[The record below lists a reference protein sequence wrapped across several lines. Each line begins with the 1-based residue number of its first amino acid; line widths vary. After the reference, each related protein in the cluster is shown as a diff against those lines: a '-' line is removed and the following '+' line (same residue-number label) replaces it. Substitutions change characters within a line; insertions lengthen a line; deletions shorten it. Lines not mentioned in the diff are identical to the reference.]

1 MLKNKGQTT
10 LQSAASVVFALVA
23 VLPLLTFTY
32 TLVRLNGLRDFQN
45 QIALGLALAAALAG
59 FGMLRVMVTRTSSL
73 LHAAGQ
79 ATEQGEIPASAAA
92 KDLKVPGIGPIREF
106 LVIAEALWPV
116 WRVKAEPY
124 LGQRVLVSVKN
135 SARPI
140 AGTLLEVTNDG
151 VLLEENGREV
161 GVSYRR
167 ISAIE
172 AEGIAPPAIAGS
184 RNTSLS
190 APIASSRAS

>member
-1 MLKNKGQTT
+1 MPKNKGQT

-23 VLPLLTFTY
+23 VLPLLMFTY
-32 TLVRLNGLRDFQN
+32 TLVRLNGLRDLHN
-45 QIALGLALAAALAG
+45 QITLGLALVAALIG
-59 FGMLRVMVTRTSSL
+59 FGILRVMVKRMSSL
-73 LHAAGQ
+73 VHAVGR
-79 ATEQGEIPASAAA
+79 ATEQGEVPASAAA
-92 KDLKVPGIGPIREF
+92 KLKVPGIGPIQEFRE
-106 LVIAEALWPV
+106 IAEALWPL
-116 WRVKAEPY
+116 WRAKAEPY

-135 SARPI
+135 SPRPI
-140 AGTLLEVTNDG
+140 AGTVLEVTNDG

-172 AEGIAPPAIAGS
+172 AERVAPPPICGS

-190 APIASSRAS
+190 GPIGSSRAS